1 MRPSYIR
8 SWGGGNPAPNQ
19 GLSCEV
25 LQRRRRNLALER
37 KEDDGT
43 TGRNKNGSGLGF
55 VLPGCLVLPSEQRA
69 PSRAGAAPAPSLV
82 EGAQSSRFQLFSHQ
96 KTLLMQQST
105 QQGPVSSSSPGTP
118 RLLLRI
124 RDRCRPRALGSF
136 GGIARV
142 SPHPGPFLLPL
153 ELTHLRSFL
162 LLTSRAL
169 CSAGSFPGTEWRRA
183 TCLAP
188 GPSGIWDP
196 WDRCDNLL
204 GALRAQPR
212 HEATHEVRGN
222 RSSRAGLLG

>member
-1 MRPSYIR
+1 MEPGGEIKTSQGWGLCFQAASCFPPSSER
-8 SWGGGNPAPNQ
+8 CPKPGLPLPQDLQ
-19 GLSCEV
+19 G
-25 LQRRRRNLALER
+25 
-37 KEDDGT
+37 
-43 TGRNKNGSGLGF
+43 
-55 VLPGCLVLPSEQRA
+55 
-69 PSRAGAAPAPSLV
+69 
-82 EGAQSSRFQLFSHQ
+82 GAQSSRSRFQLFSHQ
-96 KTLLMQQST
+96 NPLLMQQST
-105 QQGPVSSSSPGTP
+105 QQGPASSSSPGTP
-118 RLLLRI
+118 RLLLQI

-142 SPHPGPFLLPL
+142 SPHPEPFLLPL

-162 LLTSRAL
+162 LLTSGAL